1 MASWLGRK
9 TLRLLFYGSD
19 HFSLA
24 SLRALL
30 SLKLPLAVVTKR
42 RCPVQQVAKDAGL
55 TIHYWPF
62 TVPKGQFDL
71 GVVVSFGQLIPAA
84 CIRAC
89 THGMVNVHPSLLPR
103 WRGAAPLVHTILAND
118 ERAGVSLITVAQNRF
133 DTGFIINQTLLKESP
148 RDLEYVDLERISAR
162 AGITTR
168 CRVVAHLGCRALCKH
183 SAIWRSYQ
191 VNVSQHSQISL
202 YQVGAS
208 LLVEFMSDVEGLLAN
223 ARPQSEDGVTK
234 APKVNPSMGV
244 LDFRQTI
251 TQVDCRR
258 RAVAD
263 FEPLTCWYGRW
274 KLRLFL
280 LPLSQRPPDPS
291 INDILREANSAAENA
306 YTSDTLINGIVPP
319 GYAFYHK
326 KRRLLTVRCIDGWVW
341 AEHVTVKGRRKMTAQ
356 EFYAG
361 FLNKSD
367 CKTFTR
373 EPLTAVHTS
382 SQKLP
387 HKM

>member
-162 AGITTR
+162 AG
-168 CRVVAHLGCRALCKH
+168 
-183 SAIWRSYQ
+183 
-191 VNVSQHSQISL
+191 
-202 YQVGAS
+202 AS

-244 LDFRQTI
+244 LDFRETI

>member
-162 AGITTR
+162 AGKRKHVSNTYKT
-168 CRVVAHLGCRALCKH
+168 VAPY
-183 SAIWRSYQ
+183 SY
-191 VNVSQHSQISL
+191 L
-202 YQVGAS
+202 
-208 LLVEFMSDVEGLLAN
+208 
-223 ARPQSEDGVTK
+223 
-234 APKVNPSMGV
+234 
-244 LDFRQTI
+244 TI
-251 TQVDCRR
+251 EV
-258 RAVAD
+258 
-263 FEPLTCWYGRW
+263 
-274 KLRLFL
+274 
-280 LPLSQRPPDPS
+280 
-291 INDILREANSAAENA
+291 
-306 YTSDTLINGIVPP
+306 
-319 GYAFYHK
+319 
-326 KRRLLTVRCIDGWVW
+326 
-341 AEHVTVKGRRKMTAQ
+341 
-356 EFYAG
+356 
-361 FLNKSD
+361 
-367 CKTFTR
+367 CKTIFFFCNTFSAYHIFLMVKICLAWKVSLHVV
-373 EPLTAVHTS
+373 EL
-382 SQKLP
+382 
-387 HKM
+387 